1 MRFSAIAAFVLP
13 LSALAAPS
21 LVERQ
26 SALDAA
32 RQQVVD
38 GLTNAGAALNATL
51 AQAAAITRP
60 PQQAVIADATKAQG
74 DIALAGAA
82 VERIGAAILAATP
95 PQESDQLAVAQGILG
110 AQDIINQLEGEIV
123 GHHKGDR
130 SGKGQGQGQGKGK
143 GLGKNREAI
152 ANQLNDLR
160 TSIGQARDGI
170 SLALQGGISVLA
182 QQGKSIKQ
190 LFEDAKLPVPP
201 GF

>member
-1 MRFSAIAAFVLP
+1 MRFSAIAAFGLP

-21 LVERQ
+21 LVARQ

-38 GLTNAGAALNATL
+38 GLTNAGNALNTTL
-51 AQAAAITRP
+51 AQAAAIKRP
-60 PQQAVIADATKAQG
+60 PQQAVIADATKALG

-82 VERIGAAILAATP
+82 VERIGAAILATTP
-95 PQESDQLAVAQGILG
+95 PQESDQLQVAQGILG
-110 AQDIINQLEGEIV
+110 AQGIINQLEGEIV
-123 GHHKGDR
+123 GHHMGDR
-130 SGKGQGQGQGKGK
+130 SGMGKGQG
-143 GLGKNREAI
+143 KNRDAV
-152 ANQLNDLR
+152 ANQFNDLR

-170 SLALQGGISVLA
+170 ALALQGGISVLA